1 MSVNTND
8 TGIELTAVT
17 MGIDRFERAN
27 AQGESLLDGEGLV
40 PIYIGEDVVAPRSYA
55 AWEEIFADLDA
66 LATRSDVTA
75 PDARG
80 VFLTSMVRSV
90 KTAARLFSGETMT
103 YAEKVRDLV
112 GAEAAPTAEARVA
125 ELSDQ
130 LDTALTGSGFVRGSL
145 RDRVEAWEEDRAIP
159 SEQLEATFKEL
170 MAIAKARTATMIYD
184 TGDYDMQ
191 LNPLRN
197 VPFTARC
204 GFIDRRM
211 DLNIDNAFT
220 RAALKH
226 LVGHEVYP
234 GHATQLL
241 YTRAEVDAGRS
252 PADALLCTT
261 NAVTGCVQE
270 GIGDQAVEL
279 IDWIEDQDDAIH
291 LALRSLKSAVQ
302 TTAAWRLMEEG
313 EDAESVA
320 DYMRTVGCGQEAWVQ
335 GRLRMASHPFRG
347 PFVPSYFAGNESVRR
362 VRERVAAGDRAAFHD
377 YLYGQVHSPES
388 LEMFGTAGVAA

>member
-1 MSVNTND
+1 MTAKTSD

-17 MGIDRFERAN
+17 MGIDQFERER
-27 AQGESLLDGEGLV
+27 AQGDSLLDGEGLV
-40 PIYIGEDVVAPRSYA
+40 PIYIGDDVVAPRAYA
-55 AWEEIFADLDA
+55 AWEDIFADLDA
-66 LATRSDVTA
+66 LAARPDVTA
-75 PDARG
+75 TDARG
-80 VFLTSMVRSV
+80 VFLTSMVKSV
-90 KTAARLFSGETMT
+90 KTAARLFSGEQMS

-130 LDTALTGSGFVRGSL
+130 LDRALTDSGFVRGDL
-145 RDRVEAWEEDRAIP
+145 RQRVEAWEEARAIP
-159 SEQLEATFKEL
+159 SEQLEATFREL
-170 MAIAKARTATMIYD
+170 MGIAKARTATMIFD

-204 GFIDRRM
+204 GFIDKRM
-211 DLNIDNAFT
+211 DLNVDNAFT

-226 LVGHEVYP
+226 LVAHEVFP
-234 GHATQLL
+234 GHSTQLL

-261 NAVTGCVQE
+261 NGVTGCVQE

-279 IDWIEDQDDAIH
+279 IDWIEDRDDEIH

-313 EDAESVA
+313 EAADSVA
-320 DYMRTVGCGQEAWVQ
+320 EYMRTVGCGQEAWVQ

-347 PFVPSYFAGNESVRR
+347 PFVPSYFSGNESVRR
-362 VRERVAAGDRAAFHD
+362 VRERVGAGDRTAFHA

-388 LEMFGTAGVAA
+388 LEMFEIEGAAA